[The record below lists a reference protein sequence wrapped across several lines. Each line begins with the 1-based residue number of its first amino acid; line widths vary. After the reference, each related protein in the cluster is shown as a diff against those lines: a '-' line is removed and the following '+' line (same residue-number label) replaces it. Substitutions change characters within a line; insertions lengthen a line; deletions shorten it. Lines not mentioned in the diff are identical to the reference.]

1 MVKLRR
7 FIRAFNLEEVAMY
20 NKILVPLDGS
30 KSDEVVIRHLA
41 ALAREFKSSL
51 TLILIYRLAKADDPF
66 ERQMQMEEGS
76 SGYRAKLRAETYLP
90 QLEESLRAQGVEV
103 SAEFLVVE
111 EPEAQAIVR
120 YAQEKKFD
128 LIALAN
134 RERSPIGSFFFGNI
148 EEKVRRRSTI
158 PVLFV

>member
-1 MVKLRR
+1 
-7 FIRAFNLEEVAMY
+7 
-20 NKILVPLDGS
+20 
-30 KSDEVVIRHLA
+30 
-41 ALAREFKSSL
+41 
-51 TLILIYRLAKADDPF
+51 LAKADDPF

-90 QLEESLRAQGVEV
+90 QLEESLRAQGVSV

-120 YAQEKKFD
+120 YAQENNFD

>member
-1 MVKLRR
+1 
-7 FIRAFNLEEVAMY
+7 MY